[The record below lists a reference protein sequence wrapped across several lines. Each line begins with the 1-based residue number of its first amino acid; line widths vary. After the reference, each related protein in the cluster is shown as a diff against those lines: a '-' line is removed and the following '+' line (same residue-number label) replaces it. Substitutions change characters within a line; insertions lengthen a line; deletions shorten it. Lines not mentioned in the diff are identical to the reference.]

1 MKPASI
7 HELKID
13 LGHKDQKELIAIC
26 LRMAKYKK
34 ENKELL
40 TYLLRDSDNESHYV
54 GKLKEEISGQYQ
66 EMNTSSTYVAKK
78 SLRKILRYMDRFVKY
93 SGNKESEI
101 ELRIHYCKE
110 LKSSKIR
117 INQSVLIS
125 NIYNRQIERI
135 QKRLLEI
142 HEDLRFD
149 FEDDMRVSDL

>member
-13 LGHKDQKELIAIC
+13 LAHKDQKELIAIC

-40 TYLLRDSDNESHYV
+40 TYLLRDSDNEAHYV
-54 GKLKEEISGQYQ
+54 SKLKEEISDQYQ
-66 EMNTSSTYVAKK
+66 GMNTSSTYVAKK
-78 SLRKILRYMDRFVKY
+78 SLRKILRYMDRFIKY

-101 ELRIHYCKE
+101 ELRIHYCTE
-110 LKSSKIR
+110 LKNSNVR
-117 INQSVLIS
+117 VNQSVLIS
-125 NIYNRQIERI
+125 NIYNRQIDRI
-135 QKRLLEI
+135 QKRLSEI

-149 FEDDMRVSDL
+149 FEDDMRSADL